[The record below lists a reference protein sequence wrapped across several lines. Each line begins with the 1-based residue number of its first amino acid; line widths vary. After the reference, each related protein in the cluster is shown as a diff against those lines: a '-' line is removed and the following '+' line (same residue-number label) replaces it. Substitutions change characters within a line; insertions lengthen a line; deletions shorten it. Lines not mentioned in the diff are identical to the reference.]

1 MPLGVFSAINRYKR
15 RGKWLV
21 KGLFALYSLPTFW
34 LATLAAMFLTTR
46 FYGLKIFPEVGIGN
60 PPVNATIL
68 ESLWASL
75 PHFMLPILCMTI
87 HPVAVIARHMQA
99 AVQETLKKDFILA
112 AKAKGLSQ
120 KRVIWR
126 HAVRNSL
133 TPMVTL
139 LAAMVPSLVTGALAV
154 EMIFNLNGMGQMTI
168 NALMGNDWSVVFA
181 VLMLVSAA
189 ILLSN
194 VLSDILYRWLNPR
207 IDFQ

>member
-1 MPLGVFSAINRYKR
+1 
-15 RGKWLV
+15 
-21 KGLFALYSLPTFW
+21 
-34 LATLAAMFLTTR
+34 
-46 FYGLKIFPEVGIGN
+46 
-60 PPVNATIL
+60 
-68 ESLWASL
+68 
-75 PHFMLPILCMTI
+75 
-87 HPVAVIARHMQA
+87 
-99 AVQETLKKDFILA
+99 
-112 AKAKGLSQ
+112 
-120 KRVIWR
+120 
-126 HAVRNSL
+126 
-133 TPMVTL
+133 MVTL